1 MVLKNKNGRDRVK
14 TSGLSKKKSKQE
26 YKGKRKDN
34 YKKKVDNNTKVE
46 CSICFG
52 EVDNIADNSIKCGNT
67 THYMCGDCKFR
78 CNETG
83 NTKCPMCRSHNIK
96 NPIARDVELPVHTAG
111 TKLKKGKGIFI
122 ANKMPPKK
130 RRQFTRS
137 GSIYSE
143 TFHDNTN
150 RLVRQ
155 RSTGTGRTAF
165 PNDSLY
171 VSPWNVYNW
180 NEHNENSLPTANE
193 LQQRYQEWLNDE
205 TVNEQYNGFVIPGD
219 IDFDEILIIGG

>member
-1 MVLKNKNGRDRVK
+1 
-14 TSGLSKKKSKQE
+14 
-26 YKGKRKDN
+26 
-34 YKKKVDNNTKVE
+34 YKKKVDNKTKVE
-46 CSICFG
+46 CSICYG

-111 TKLKKGKGIFI
+111 TKIKKGKGIFV

-130 RRQFTRS
+130 RREFTRS
-137 GSIYSE
+137 GSIYAE
-143 TFHDNTN
+143 TFHENTN
-150 RLVRQ
+150 RIVRQ

-180 NEHNENSLPTANE
+180 NEHNENTLPVYGATANAV
-193 LQQRYQEWLNDE
+193 QQTYQEWLNDSV
-205 TVNEQYNGFVIPGD
+205 VNEQYNGFVIPED
-219 IDFDEILIIGG
+219 VDFDEILI

>member
-1 MVLKNKNGRDRVK
+1 MVLNTKRSRDRVK
-14 TSGLSKKKSKQE
+14 TSALAKKKEKQQ

-34 YKKKVDNNTKVE
+34 YKKKVNNHTKVE

-83 NTKCPMCRSHNIK
+83 NTSCPMCRSHPIK
-96 NPIARDVELPVHTAG
+96 NPIARDIELPIHSAG
-111 TKLKKGKGIFI
+111 TKIKKGKGIFT

-137 GSIYSE
+137 GSIYAE
-143 TFHDNTN
+143 PFHENTN
-150 RLVRQ
+150 RLVRE

-165 PNDSLY
+165 PNNSLY
-171 VSPWNVYNW
+171 ISPWSVHNYVSENQTNFVNQYLNWIDNRRVEEYNG
-180 NEHNENSLPTANE
+180 NFNIPDEIDANE
-193 LQQRYQEWLNDE
+193 
-205 TVNEQYNGFVIPGD
+205 
-219 IDFDEILIIGG
+219 IIFISD